1 MEFEFRPTLRS
12 VMRTTMCT
20 FLTLTCIIF
29 CIFLCYPHMKKET
42 INENFQMSITIV
54 SWHEHR
60 SIYKVMHDRQR
71 VIHCNR
77 PMLYLTLLLILV
89 SADIHSN
96 PRPMLYLTTLLILV
110 SADIHS
116 NPRPMLYLTSL
127 LILLSADIHSNPRP
141 MLYLTSLLIL
151 VSADI
156 HSNPGPVKFPC
167 GVCEKP
173 VGKNDRALEC
183 EACSYW
189 VHQSS
194 RMWSL
199 LLLGT
204 HKMWRDNTKRV

>member
-12 VMRTTMCT
+12 FMRITMCT
-20 FLTLTCIIF
+20 LLTLTCIIF

-54 SWHEHR
+54 SWHEHI

-71 VIHCNR
+71 VIHCN
-77 PMLYLTLLLILV
+77 
-89 SADIHSN
+89 
-96 PRPMLYLTTLLILV
+96 
-110 SADIHS
+110 
-116 NPRPMLYLTSL
+116 
-127 LILLSADIHSNPRP
+127 RP

-156 HSNPGPVKFPC
+156 HSNPGPVNFPC

-173 VGKNDRALEC
+173 VGKNHRALEC

-189 VHQSS
+189 VHIKCGGITPNKYKNFQKNTYLS
-194 RMWSL
+194 WECPKCL
-199 LLLGT
+199 LPNLSDSFFL
-204 HKMWRDNTKRV
+204 DNRIEQLIRVTIRQQ

>member
-1 MEFEFRPTLRS
+1 
-12 VMRTTMCT
+12 MCT
-20 FLTLTCIIF
+20 LLTLTCIVF
-29 CIFLCYPHMKKET
+29 CIFLCYPHMMKET
-42 INENFQMSITIV
+42 INENFQMATTIV

-60 SIYKVMHDRQR
+60 SIYKVMHGRQR
-71 VIHCNR
+71 VIHCN
-77 PMLYLTLLLILV
+77 
-89 SADIHSN
+89 
-96 PRPMLYLTTLLILV
+96 
-110 SADIHS
+110 
-116 NPRPMLYLTSL
+116 RPMLYLTSL

-194 RMWSL
+194 RM
-199 LLLGT
+199 
-204 HKMWRDNTKRV
+204 